1 MNLTAAKMHAI
12 MVATKGQWRTVK
24 ELAPDARGGQEDR
37 LRKLMAQLRD
47 LGFVLARHRARQLRD
62 NGTSQGGP
70 VPVEFKVR
78 TEWGGL

>member
-1 MNLTAAKMHAI
+1 MNASKLHAI
-12 MVATKGQWRTVK
+12 MVATKAQWRTVA
-24 ELAPDARGGQEDR
+24 ELAPDAIGGQQDR
-37 LRKLMAQLRD
+37 LRKVMGQLRD
-47 LGFVLARHRARQLRD
+47 LGFVHARHRARQLRD

>member
-1 MNLTAAKMHAI
+1 VNLTAAKMHAI

-47 LGFVLARHRARQLRD
+47 LGFLHARHRARQVRD
-62 NGTSQGGP
+62 DGTNQGGP